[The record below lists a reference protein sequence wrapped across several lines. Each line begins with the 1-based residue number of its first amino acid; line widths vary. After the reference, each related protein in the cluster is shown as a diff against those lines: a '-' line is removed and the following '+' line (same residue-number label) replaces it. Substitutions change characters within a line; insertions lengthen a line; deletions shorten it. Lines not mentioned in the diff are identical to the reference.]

1 MNTNDAQTLS
11 RKERERL
18 FKQREIVEAAREVF
32 ALRGFSAATLDE
44 IADKAEFSKGTLYNY
59 FESKEEIFETV
70 IADAVDDFVDVATRT
85 CTDPGRSLRES
96 YVDFARQ
103 LLRLMFANFSIYGL
117 MMREFHKMEANTH
130 LATLFPNLLI
140 ILADPL
146 KRAMGE
152 DRIDAFPPEQTAMMF
167 LSMVFSL
174 FKSSMHMYHGDVMT
188 EPRIHTALTG
198 TQVEAEIDKA
208 VHVLERVF
216 FCGILA
222 RESDEDKHRC
232 FIQS

>member
-1 MNTNDAQTLS
+1 MNTNDAQALS

-18 FKQREIVEAAREVF
+18 FKQQEIVRAAREVF
-32 ALRGFSAATLDE
+32 ALRGFTAATLEE
-44 IADKAEFSKGTLYNY
+44 IADRAEFGKGTLYNY
-59 FESKEEIFETV
+59 FQSKEELFETV

-85 CTDPGRSLRES
+85 CTDARRTLKES
-96 YVDFARQ
+96 YLDFAQQ

-146 KRAMGE
+146 KRAIE
-152 DRIDAFPPEQTAMMF
+152 EEQIDNVPPEQTAMMY

-198 TQVEAEIDKA
+198 AQVEAEIDTA
-208 VHVLERVF
+208 VHLLERIF
-216 FCGILA
+216 FCGILS
-222 RESDEDKHRC
+222 RESDEEAHRC
-232 FIQS
+232 FTQS